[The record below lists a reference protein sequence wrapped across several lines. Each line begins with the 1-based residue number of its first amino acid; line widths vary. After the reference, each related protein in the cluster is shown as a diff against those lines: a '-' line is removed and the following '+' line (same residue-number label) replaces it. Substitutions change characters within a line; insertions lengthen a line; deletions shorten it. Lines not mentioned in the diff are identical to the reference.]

1 MENGFSARSRNQPQS
16 PHPRGQGRTAP
27 SLVIIG
33 SQSSTARHTYLLG
46 SVDGRQPSAPARV
59 RIMHV
64 E

>member
-1 MENGFSARSRNQPQS
+1 MKNGFSARSGNLPQS
-16 PHPRGQGRTAP
+16 RTRRGQGRTAP

-46 SVDGRQPSAPARV
+46 SIDLRQPSAPTRV